1 MNVLSVCGFLLA
13 VLCIQLL
20 LKRLCPEFT
29 PLTLGASAVL
39 LTVYLVR
46 EGMDSLLTLWD
57 AAAGM
62 GLLPHLELLLKA
74 LAVSVAC
81 NLPAAV
87 CRNCGE
93 SSLAE
98 KAELAGKI
106 AILSLSIPLAVQLLS
121 LL

>member
-1 MNVLSVCGFLLA
+1 MNVLAVCGFLLA
-13 VLCIQLL
+13 VLCIQVLL
-20 LKRLCPEFT
+20 RRLCPEFT
-29 PLTLGASAVL
+29 PLTLGASAIL
-39 LTVYLVR
+39 LTVYLLR
-46 EGMDSLLTLWD
+46 EGMDALLSLWS

-62 GLLPHLELLLKA
+62 GLLSHLELLIKA

-81 NLPAAV
+81 NLTSSV
-87 CRNCGE
+87 CRDCGE

-106 AILSLSIPLAVQLLS
+106 AILSLSVPLAVQLLS

>member
-1 MNVLSVCGFLLA
+1 MNVLAVCGFLLS
-13 VLCIQLL
+13 VLCIQLI

-29 PLTLGASAVL
+29 PLTLGASAIL

-46 EGMDSLLTLWD
+46 EGMDSLLTLWN

-62 GLLPHLELLLKA
+62 GLLPHFELLLKA

-81 NLPAAV
+81 SLTSAV
-87 CRNCGE
+87 CRDCGE

>member
-81 NLPAAV
+81 NLTAAV
-87 CRNCGE
+87 CRDCGE